1 MGSCFQLPDTRQKNH
16 GVALVDQ
23 RSRGQEQ
30 CGDIGEAGH
39 MSCGGIV
46 QKEHT
51 VVTSRE
57 KLSVLSVL
65 QRLESV
71 DQSWWFG
78 VLT

>member
-1 MGSCFQLPDTRQKNH
+1 
-16 GVALVDQ
+16 
-23 RSRGQEQ
+23 
-30 CGDIGEAGH
+30 

>member
-1 MGSCFQLPDTRQKNH
+1 
-16 GVALVDQ
+16 
-23 RSRGQEQ
+23 
-30 CGDIGEAGH
+30 

-78 VLT
+78 GIDLGYSTFEMGCFGPWRALN